1 MATKRP
7 KRAVLF
13 DFDGVVADSW
23 ALHERSWAAVLKA
36 YNVALPDNALQRSI
50 GCSSVVTAKLV
61 IEEAGIEADPMEL
74 GSAKSRWF
82 AEHANEVS
90 MMPGVVEAIDR
101 LGEDFCLGLVAI
113 RSRQG
118 IDRFLNQFSLTR
130 PFDVVVARDDIDPD
144 ATIEDVFTGAAKQL
158 DVAPAKHV
166 VIDDSR
172 NGLLAAER
180 AGMRSI
186 AFDSN
191 PKHDVDFSMAD
202 SVIRSLDELVPE
214 LVSSVLA
221 R

>member
-1 MATKRP
+1 MAIQRP

-23 ALHERSWAAVLKA
+23 SLHEKGWAAVLKEYGVKVPDA
-36 YNVALPDNALQRSI
+36 ALYRSI
-50 GCSSVVTAKLV
+50 GLSSVVTAELV
-61 IEEAGIEADPMEL
+61 IKECDLDADPMEL

-90 MMPGVVEAIDR
+90 MMPGVTEAMER
-101 LGEDFCLGLVAI
+101 LGKDFCLGLIAI

-118 IDRFLNQFSLTR
+118 IDRFLEQFKLSQ
-130 PFDVVVARDDIDPD
+130 PFDVVVARDDVDPD
-144 ATIEDVFTGAAKQL
+144 ATIQDVLQAAAKQL
-158 DVAPAKHV
+158 DLSTNKV
-166 VIDDSR
+166 VVVDDSR

-180 AGMRSI
+180 AEMQSI

-214 LVSSVLA
+214 LVSSVLV